1 MLRMG
6 QMLETPPRGALRC
19 EATTGGNFPRS
30 AVSYDDVADA
40 IVALTGESAQPG
52 PWARRA
58 CYLNYTAGT

>member
-6 QMLETPPRGALRC
+6 PMLETPPRGALRC

-40 IVALTGESAQPG
+40 IVALGESAHLSC
-52 PWARRA
+52 A
-58 CYLNYTAGT
+58 YFSFTLIT